1 MNRFL
6 LIDDEDIFNFLHTEV
21 IKQVVDSPEITMF
34 NSSVEALEYINNLV
48 KSKIQLPD
56 YFFID
61 IRMPEMNG
69 FELVDELMKLPRELF
84 KNSKL
89 YFVTSSLDQR
99 DKVKALDYP
108 IITGFKE
115 KTLTTELLKDM

>member
-6 LIDDEDIFNFLHTEV
+6 LIDDDDIFNFLHTEV
-21 IKQVVDSPEITMF
+21 IKNVVANPEITMF

-48 KSKIQLPD
+48 ESKIQLPD
-56 YFFID
+56 YILID

-84 KNSKL
+84 KNSKI

-99 DKVKALDYP
+99 DKIKALDYP

-115 KTLTTELLKDM
+115 KPLTTELLKDM

>member
-6 LIDDEDIFNFLHTEV
+6 LIDDDDIFNFLHTEV
-21 IKQVVDSPEITMF
+21 IKNVVANPEITMF

-48 KSKIQLPD
+48 ESKIQLPD
-56 YFFID
+56 YILID

-84 KNSKL
+84 KNSKI

-99 DKVKALDYP
+99 DKIKALDYP